1 MGQQG
6 LGARARARA
15 PSHLLQQ
22 GLGARARPRARVCS
36 WMLSMVTVPSPSL
49 VPPCLL
55 LGW

>member
-6 LGARARARA
+6 LGARA
-15 PSHLLQQ
+15 
-22 GLGARARPRARVCS
+22 RARVCS

-49 VPPCLL
+49 VPTGLL